1 MSNLISQDFYSRPP
15 EIVAP
20 ELIGC
25 SLYVQAGREQV
36 GGVIVETEAYSQFND
51 PTCHAY
57 NGKRTKRNEAMY
69 ASPGTIY
76 VYLIYGIHYCFNI
89 VCDRENVGSAVLVR
103 AIEPDS
109 GVTLMQKNRPNCKDS
124 RLLASGPGN
133 LCKALGISMANNN
146 TKLGKSIMIEN
157 KVQQR
162 EIKESFRIGVKET
175 EPKPWRFYCQNSHS
189 VSMRKKVS

>member
-25 SLYVQAGREQV
+25 SLYVQSGNKRL

-103 AIEPDS
+103 AIEPHS
-109 GVTLMQKNRPNCKDS
+109 GVSLMQKNRPNCKDS

-146 TKLGKSIMIEN
+146 TKLGNSIIVEN

-162 EIKESFRIGVKET
+162 VIKESFRIGVKET
-175 EPKPWRFYCQNSHS
+175 EPKLWRFYCQNSHS
-189 VSMRKKVS
+189 VSMRKKIS